1 MDKKIKNM
9 HKYKNEKNVKNINGD
24 EMVILLII
32 SILLI
37 LILLS
42 ITLNIKIEIENLK
55 ITLPK
60 EIKKMINEQ
69 SKILMKIYI
78 LKKIKIS
85 EIDLKKIKMNDTK
98 VKNRLDKIKKRIIKD
113 NKNIKFNINAIEV
126 LRENKFK
133 IEKMDLK
140 INIGLEDAAITAIT
154 VGIISLLISIILKNK
169 INNLKIQKYQINPIY
184 ENKNFLKVEFDGI
197 FEFNIANII
206 DIIKVLKKG
215 RVNKYD
221 RTSYRRSYAYS
232 NE

>member
-140 INIGLEDAAITAIT
+140 INIGLEDAAVTDIT
-154 VGIISLLISIILKNK
+154 VCIISLLISIILKNK